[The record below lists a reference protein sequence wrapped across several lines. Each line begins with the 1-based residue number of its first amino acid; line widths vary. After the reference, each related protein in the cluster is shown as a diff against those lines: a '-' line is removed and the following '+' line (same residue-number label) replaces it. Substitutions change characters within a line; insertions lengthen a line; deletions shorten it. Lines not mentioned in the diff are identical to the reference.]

1 MFKSLTN
8 LERISSVSINSK
20 AKMNSDSKSSNTPVI
35 DLQFMNR
42 MPNENNPPR
51 LMIINL
57 VSSPKK
63 YKTHF

>member
-1 MFKSLTN
+1 
-8 LERISSVSINSK
+8 
-20 AKMNSDSKSSNTPVI
+20 MNSDSKSSNTPVI